1 MFRRLFSE
9 DMSIDLGT
17 ANTLVYVPG
26 EGIVL
31 DEPSV
36 VAIRKYSDMHSK
48 PHVEAVGTSAKKM
61 IGRTPANIEVVRPLR
76 DGVVADFATAE
87 KMLQYFIRKA
97 SRRRLFNIGPRVLI
111 CVPCGATQVERRAI
125 RAAAEAAGARKV
137 YLYEEPLLAALGAG
151 LDIEEP
157 CGHFILDIGGGTSEV
172 AVLSLNDIVY
182 SDSSRIGGDHFNQSI
197 IDHVRRTFGLLIGE
211 STAEK
216 VKHTIGSAYR
226 PQTVEEMEIRGR
238 DLSDGTP
245 RSTTINSNE
254 INDALQEPLQA
265 ILNKVHAVLE
275 QTPPDLASDIMA
287 RGIVVTG
294 GGALLTGIDELLM
307 QELNVSVIIANE
319 PLFCVARGGGKVLE
333 NNIPLQQDSSF
344 FAH

>member
-1 MFRRLFSE
+1 MFRRLFSD

-36 VAIRKYSDMHSK
+36 VAIRKYSDLNK
-48 PHVEAVGTSAKKM
+48 PQVEAVGIEAKRM

-97 SRRRLFNIGPRVLI
+97 SQRRLFSIGPRVLI

-151 LDIEEP
+151 LRHRRALWP
-157 CGHFILDIGGGTSEV
+157 LYFGHRRRHFGSRGAV
-172 AVLSLNDIVY
+172 AQRHRL
-182 SDSSRIGGDHFNQSI
+182 R
-197 IDHVRRTFGLLIGE
+197 
-211 STAEK
+211 
-216 VKHTIGSAYR
+216 
-226 PQTVEEMEIRGR
+226 
-238 DLSDGTP
+238 
-245 RSTTINSNE
+245 
-254 INDALQEPLQA
+254 
-265 ILNKVHAVLE
+265 
-275 QTPPDLASDIMA
+275 
-287 RGIVVTG
+287 
-294 GGALLTGIDELLM
+294 
-307 QELNVSVIIANE
+307 
-319 PLFCVARGGGKVLE
+319 
-333 NNIPLQQDSSF
+333 
-344 FAH
+344 

>member
-1 MFRRLFSE
+1 MFRRLFSD

-26 EGIVL
+26 EGVVL

-36 VAIRKYSDMHSK
+36 VAIRRYSEQNK
-48 PHVEAVGTSAKKM
+48 PQIEAVGVDAKRM

-97 SRRRLFNIGPRVLI
+97 SQRRLFTLGPRVLI

-137 YLYEEPLLAALGAG
+137 FLYEEPLLAALGAG
-151 LDIEEP
+151 LNIEEP

-182 SDSSRIGGDHFNQSI
+182 ADSSRTGGDHFNQSI
-197 IDHVRRTFGLLIGE
+197 IDYVRRQCGLLIGE
-211 STAEK
+211 TTAEQ

-226 PQTVEEMEIRGR
+226 PQTVEEMEVRGR

-245 RSTTINSNE
+245 RSITLNSNE
-254 INDALQEPLQA
+254 VNDALQEPLQ
-265 ILNKVHAVLE
+265 IVLNKVHSVLE

-294 GGALLTGIDELLM
+294 GGAMLSGIDELLM
-307 QELNVSVIIANE
+307 QEIKVSVIIANE
-319 PLFCVARGGGKVLE
+319 PLYCVARGGGKVLE
-333 NNIPLQQDSSF
+333 ENIELQQDSHA
-344 FAH
+344 FAR